1 MATTEADDLEA
12 TQSIESF
19 VRIVHEQ
26 RAEIKRL
33 QEELK
38 QSRENELFRV
48 RESNALAH
56 DNAALRK
63 DNTVLA
69 NNNEAYRLLVT
80 DVEAMCSELF
90 PRLVATVQRAK
101 KHQPYS
107 ETKPPIRSV
116 S

>member
-1 MATTEADDLEA
+1 MANDQDALAAEQAISEY
-12 TQSIESF
+12 
-19 VRIVHEQ
+19 VGIVYDQ
-26 RAEIKRL
+26 RAKIKQL
-33 QEELK
+33 EDELR
-38 QSRENELFRV
+38 QSRENELFRIK
-48 RESNALAH
+48 ESNELAH

-69 NNNEAYRLLVT
+69 NNNEAYRLLVI

-101 KHQPYS
+101 RHQPYS